1 MTELELEPSEK
12 DQGVLI
18 TDVTDLDEFGEKIV
32 GKETTEGETKTGKE
46 GEAKTGDEQGVDED
60 KPFTVGMIEA
70 IVRRESLK
78 AMPPGGVQQMHAA
91 GMSSEGYGGEMQ
103 TAGSLGGGGSYQQQ
117 VVRETVTSTQYGAL
131 GSAQGGGGQGGVNA
145 MRTQT
150 IHTASSSSGGSGS
163 GGFSTITES
172 VEGGD
177 GVRSMRTETVRTG
190 SGVSGVSGSVVDGGF
205 GSGGMGILPGGCMVN
220 QAGEGQQTVVMSSGQ
235 NVMGMGAFDGKL
247 SNAMLAFNMHRE
259 LFNLVI
265 FDKLLHSK
273 KSLLIT
279 LNDYQIYDVL
289 LRLEFT
295 LHYHFENLSQSIS
308 CNYVLSEV
316 SKLI

>member
-46 GEAKTGDEQGVDED
+46 GEAKSGDEQKVDED

-78 AMPPGGVQQMHAA
+78 ATPPGGGGQQVHAA

-117 VVRETVTSTQYGAL
+117 VVRETVTSSQYGAL

-150 IHTASSSSGGSGS
+150 IHTASSSGGSGS
-163 GGFSTITES
+163 GGFSTITET

-220 QAGEGQQTVVMSSGQ
+220 QGGEGQQRVVMSSGQ

-247 SNAMLAFNMHRE
+247 SNAMLAFNMHIE
-259 LFNLVI
+259 LSNLVI

-279 LNDYQIYDVL
+279 LNDFQIYDVL

-295 LHYHFENLSQSIS
+295 L
-308 CNYVLSEV
+308 
-316 SKLI
+316 K